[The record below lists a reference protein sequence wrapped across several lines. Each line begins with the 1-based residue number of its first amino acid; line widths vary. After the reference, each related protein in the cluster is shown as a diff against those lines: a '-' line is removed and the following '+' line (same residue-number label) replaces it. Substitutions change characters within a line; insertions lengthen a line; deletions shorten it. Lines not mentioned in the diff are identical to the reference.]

1 MKKDNKTE
9 VVILRRQ
16 AKELLK
22 NKPPSPRSRLSEGE
36 NKKMILELE
45 ILQIELVLQN
55 EELIREKETT
65 ELATKKYAELYDF
78 APSGYFTLSE
88 ESKIIELNLG
98 GALMLGK
105 ERSSLKNSLFG
116 FFVSNDTRPIF
127 NHFLEK
133 VFEGKIQQTC
143 DVNISINGSLKMN
156 AHLTGIVSKNGHECL
171 VNVVDISKLKQEET
185 KRVTVRQLAADEL
198 KKQKD
203 EFDMIFNLVPAQ
215 IWFKDTHNNFIRVNR
230 KACTDIGMTNDQIE
244 GHSAEKLFPS
254 FAQKYYLNDLE
265 VINTRKPK
273 LGIIEQVN
281 NLKGEIRWLH
291 CDKIPVFGN
300 DGEVSGLIAF
310 VQDIT
315 ERKQATEELFVVN
328 IELLFQNDEKEK
340 RAEELIIANK
350 ELVFQNEEKEKRAA
364 ELIIANKELHFQ
376 NVEKEKR
383 AAELIIANKELLFQ
397 NDEKEKRAAELI
409 IANKELH
416 FQNIEKEKR
425 AAELIIANKELL
437 FQNDEKEKRA
447 AELIIA
453 NKELHFQNI
462 EKEKRAEELIIANKE
477 LVFQNEEKEKR
488 AAELIIAKVH
498 AEESDRLKSAFLANM
513 SHEVRT
519 PLNSIIGFSELLADS
534 YFEEEEKNEFI
545 HHIIKSGK
553 NLLFIISD
561 IMDISKMESGEITLR
576 KSQINVHK
584 FISNIKEQF
593 SYEAEAQ
600 KLELKLTVPDNDNET
615 TVFADTD
622 RLSQIFNNLMS
633 NALKFTAY
641 GRIEIG
647 YEPKREMVEF
657 YIRDTGIGIPAEY
670 HEKIFDRF
678 RQVESGSTRQY
689 GGNGLGL
696 AICKNLVGSMGGKI
710 WLESEPRK
718 GSAFYFTLPF
728 SGNCNNAMI

>member
-9 VVILRRQ
+9 VAILRRQ

-22 NKPPSPRSRLSEGE
+22 NKPPSPRSKLSEGE
-36 NKKMILELE
+36 IKKMILELE
-45 ILQIELVLQN
+45 IHQIELELQN

-98 GALMLGK
+98 GALMLDK

-133 VFEGKIQQTC
+133 VFEGKLQQTC
-143 DVNISINGSLKMN
+143 DVNISINGSWKMN

-340 RAEELIIANK
+340 RAAELIIANKELLFQNDEKEKRAAELIIANKELHFQNVEKEKRAEELIIANK

-376 NVEKEKR
+376 NV
-383 AAELIIANKELLFQ
+383 
-397 NDEKEKRAAELI
+397 
-409 IANKELH
+409 
-416 FQNIEKEKR
+416 
-425 AAELIIANKELL
+425 
-437 FQNDEKEKRA
+437 
-447 AELIIA
+447 
-453 NKELHFQNI
+453 

-545 HHIIKSGK
+545 QHIIKSGK

-576 KSQINVHK
+576 KSQINVQK
-584 FISNIKEQF
+584 FISNVKEQF

-615 TVFADTD
+615 TVFADAD

-633 NALKFTAY
+633 NAFKFTVY

-657 YIRDTGIGIPAEY
+657 FIRDTGIGIPAEY

-678 RQVESGSTRQY
+678 RQVESGSTRHY

-710 WLESEPRK
+710 WLESEPGK

-728 SGNCNNAMI
+728 SGNCNNSLI